1 MQELKI
7 DARLLDEVLYY
18 GVAVWRRMDLHGPGE
33 EHLLSRTLP
42 WSGVC
47 PEHQGT
53 QRILEFH
60 LTDCWQQIGW
70 RHFLQSR
77 CYLRWSGFGIG
88 RAGSCWQMGC
98 SLFPAKSTWRPR
110 WASQARETKEEAI
123 NLCTDRELKSNGCF
137 LKKVSLPELL
147 GVVRHSLPSR
157 REKYISQLRLEYT

>member
-98 SLFPAKSTWRPR
+98 SPFPAKSTWRPR
-110 WASQARETKEEAI
+110 WASQA
-123 NLCTDRELKSNGCF
+123 
-137 LKKVSLPELL
+137 ELL
-147 GVVRHSLPSR
+147 GVVRHSLPSLAKLYLQDSG
-157 REKYISQLRLEYT
+157 ENCIQPQPQLRVNCHQPPVK

>member
-110 WASQARETKEEAI
+110 WASQA
-123 NLCTDRELKSNGCF
+123 
-137 LKKVSLPELL
+137 ELL
-147 GVVRHSLPSR
+147 GVVRHSLPSLAKLYLQDSG
-157 REKYISQLRLEYT
+157 ENCIQPQPQLRVNCHQPPVK